1 MGEHV
6 NHRHDLLNI
15 HECNFL
21 DFVVS
26 FDIFVRFLIYLAKE
40 IDMI

>member
-15 HECNFL
+15 HECNFP
-21 DFVVS
+21 DFVV
-26 FDIFVRFLIYLAKE
+26 FFYIFVRFLIYLAKE